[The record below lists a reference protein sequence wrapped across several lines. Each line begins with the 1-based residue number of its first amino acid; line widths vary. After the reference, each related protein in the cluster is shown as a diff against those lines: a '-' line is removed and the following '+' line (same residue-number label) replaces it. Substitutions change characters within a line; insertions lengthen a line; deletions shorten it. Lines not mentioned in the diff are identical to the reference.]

1 MKLKSLIKKSMKHK
15 ITNKENKRN
24 KYFIILYYNSN
35 YHYNM
40 LSNLAVCPL
49 ASVILILVIII
60 NILDIYLVGFH
71 FAILIT
77 NLLISA
83 FFVWLA
89 NKTCDKY
96 QWVSLLITAYFVIC
110 IIGAMAILT
119 NPQRYNQNSAAAA
132 AAEKGKNQHPNKRVR
147 FTDSS

>member
-1 MKLKSLIKKSMKHK
+1 
-15 ITNKENKRN
+15 
-24 KYFIILYYNSN
+24 
-35 YHYNM
+35 M
-40 LSNLAVCPL
+40 LSNIAVCPL
-49 ASVILILVIII
+49 ASVILTLIIII

-71 FAILIT
+71 FAVLVT
-77 NLLISA
+77 NLVISA

-96 QWVSLLITAYFVIC
+96 QWVSWLITAYFVIC

-119 NPQRYNQNSAAAA
+119 NPTMAATATA
-132 AAEKGKNQHPNKRVR
+132 PGENKQPSTANKRVR

>member
-1 MKLKSLIKKSMKHK
+1 
-15 ITNKENKRN
+15 
-24 KYFIILYYNSN
+24 
-35 YHYNM
+35 M
-40 LSNLAVCPL
+40 LANIAVCPL
-49 ASVILILVIII
+49 ASVILVLVIII

-89 NKTCDKY
+89 NKTCDNY
-96 QWVSLLITAYFVIC
+96 QWVSWLITAYFVIC

-119 NPQRYNQNSAAAA
+119 DPKRYAAPAA
-132 AAEKGKNQHPNKRVR
+132 GENKQPKRVR

>member
-1 MKLKSLIKKSMKHK
+1 MS
-15 ITNKENKRN
+15 NPRPPPPPPPV
-24 KYFIILYYNSN
+24 YFLWMYIIIHHNSSIHQFN
-35 YHYNM
+35 TM
-40 LSNLAVCPL
+40 LSNIAVCPL

-71 FAILIT
+71 FAILVT

-89 NKTCDKY
+89 NKTCDNY
-96 QWVSLLITAYFVIC
+96 QWVSWLITAYFVIC

-119 NPQRYNQNSAAAA
+119 DPARYNKNVTKSREGLAVG
-132 AAEKGKNQHPNKRVR
+132 EKKKVH
-147 FTDSS
+147 FAS

>member
-1 MKLKSLIKKSMKHK
+1 
-15 ITNKENKRN
+15 
-24 KYFIILYYNSN
+24 
-35 YHYNM
+35 
-40 LSNLAVCPL
+40 V
-49 ASVILILVIII
+49 
-60 NILDIYLVGFH
+60 
-71 FAILIT
+71 T

-96 QWVSLLITAYFVIC
+96 KWVSWLITAYFVIC

-119 NPQRYNQNSAAAA
+119 NPQRYAAGAGENKPP
-132 AAEKGKNQHPNKRVR
+132 AAENKRVR

>member
-1 MKLKSLIKKSMKHK
+1 MQ
-15 ITNKENKRN
+15 
-24 KYFIILYYNSN
+24 SN
-35 YHYNM
+35 I
-40 LSNLAVCPL
+40 AVCPL
-49 ASVILILVIII
+49 ASVILVLVIII
-60 NILDIYLVGFH
+60 NILDIYLVGFQ

-89 NKTCDKY
+89 NKTCDKN
-96 QWVSLLITAYFVIC
+96 QWVSWLITAYFVIC

-119 NPQRYNQNSAAAA
+119 DPNRYAAPAA
-132 AAEKGKNQHPNKRVR
+132 VEKGEIKQPNKRVR

>member
-1 MKLKSLIKKSMKHK
+1 
-15 ITNKENKRN
+15 
-24 KYFIILYYNSN
+24 
-35 YHYNM
+35 M
-40 LSNLAVCPL
+40 LSNIAVCPL
-49 ASVILILVIII
+49 ASIILILVIII
-60 NILDIYLVGFH
+60 NILDIYLVGFQ

-89 NKTCDKY
+89 NKTCDRY
-96 QWVSLLITAYFVIC
+96 QWVSWLITAYFVLC

-119 NPQRYNQNSAAAA
+119 DPARYNANSSAAASAAAA
-132 AAEKGKNQHPNKRVR
+132 AAPKNGENQGKRVR